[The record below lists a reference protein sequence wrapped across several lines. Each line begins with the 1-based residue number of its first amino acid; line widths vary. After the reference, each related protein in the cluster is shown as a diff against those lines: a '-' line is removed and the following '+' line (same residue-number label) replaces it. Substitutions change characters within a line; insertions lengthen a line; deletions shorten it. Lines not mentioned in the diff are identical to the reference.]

1 MAAARILRMSR
12 PLGLGLSHEVFSS
25 SAVVSR
31 PRTLIMCLNKAG
43 LSSENPTGAGS
54 CSERKPVAVKAAG
67 CASGCV
73 IVSEP
78 KTDKGVDL
86 GMLLGYVTDLMSRWM
101 KFVTKERPWRLNIQM
116 LVEKG
121 CVLVLESYFQY
132 FHAIS
137 QMSQQGHVVLLLIEA
152 IDMFLVGTA
161 MLIFGVALHV
171 MFVGQ
176 QNLKG
181 KGSLGST
188 LSGNFNLEKLP
199 SWIGMET
206 AIQAKSKIGQA
217 VIMILQVQVLEKC
230 KSIPVVNGM
239 DIACFAGA
247 IFLSSAS
254 LFVLSKIAFARVE
267 ARQ

>member
-1 MAAARILRMSR
+1 MSFDPKAVLTGMCSGTRVILPIFSCNYTNVTARTC
-12 PLGLGLSHEVFSS
+12 G
-25 SAVVSR
+25 
-31 PRTLIMCLNKAG
+31 T
-43 LSSENPTGAGS
+43 
-54 CSERKPVAVKAAG
+54 
-67 CASGCV
+67 
-73 IVSEP
+73 
-78 KTDKGVDL
+78 
-86 GMLLGYVTDLMSRWM
+86 
-101 KFVTKERPWRLNIQM
+101 
-116 LVEKG
+116 
-121 CVLVLESYFQY
+121 
-132 FHAIS
+132 
-137 QMSQQGHVVLLLIEA
+137 LLIEA

-176 QNLKG
+176 QSLKG

-188 LSGNFNLEKLP
+188 SSGNFNLEKLP

-230 KSIPVVNGM
+230 KSIPVVSGM

-267 ARQ
+267 ARW